1 MYKEQEIYQGLIDR
15 GMSPHIAAGFTGNF
29 VAESGLRTDISGD
42 NGTSYGLAQWH
53 NERKTALNN
62 FSKGK
67 KGSPLDIQLDFVMH
81 ELATTHK
88 GVANRLKSAKNVD
101 DASKIVTLYYEIP
114 LDREKKAN
122 ERLVHSRKVF
132 SGGGGDY
139 KPQKEEEEANPYTID
154 FGDSQVA
161 KNSGDTY
168 SVADYNEAEQEIEKK
183 QTQENNENA
192 FLSEMQQ
199 IQQNSQQQLPNE
211 PQQTYLQDSS
221 SFQVGEFQDGGQYFQ
236 SGGTWSSQQ
245 ERVNQEKLAKLRRLL
260 VKQKNNPQ
268 TNQRTIPLQERR
280 GEVAR
285 GSTNVSYDNRPA
297 QSRVAR
303 NKTDEEIA
311 FDRRQVAE
319 KSDNNVLN
327 GIGFLNP
334 DNHTRQ
340 NWADVTASMESKYR
354 LSDKPNFFDE
364 YLNVPSQIA
373 GMGASLGSAPL
384 RAQQEDSYMPYV
396 TGVAAPMAFGALAGI
411 GAQGYKQFANNV
423 VNPLAGTGNLVKGLG
438 KRFTREF
445 PIPNMGSTVDDVAG
459 RLQQQIDDLKVR
471 ESSAS
476 DAQNRLMQDYRAKKI
491 DKEQYAREYSK
502 FKDELPGNNNRI
514 DLEKELRQYNIKQ
527 GVINTPQKEILKS
540 ESQLGENISSGGSN
554 TKGVF
559 VIDDAHVARLSSH
572 GYDDASTLVN
582 YTDKIKSPRTAKT
595 LQVKE
600 FDGKVY
606 QVQDRATGKSIAD
619 LSEQEFKNIPE
630 EHITNFWKDKAELD
644 DLGLTID
651 VSGKKANILYDQKK
665 GFQIIDLGIGE
676 STINKDIIEAYSG
689 LKPITKNSVTDT
701 PLFFTNRGE
710 GRSFSRNLEDY
721 PISLQS
727 VNREASQVPRR
738 QFIQQEQ
745 NVLPL
750 REELTPYTS
759 SKVLPISRDREVFEN
774 SLGVEY
780 YNKLLKDR
788 TVMYDKDG
796 NIIKDSTHPETLQ
809 DGGIFLT
816 QDGYLKRVIEDD
828 RGQWSH
834 PGEITRINGGNI
846 TMQGVSYPVIGVSDK
861 GEQKMMYPN
870 KNYRFNN
877 ANYVT
882 EFPQNKK

>member
-199 IQQNSQQQLPNE
+199 IQQNSQQQPMPNE

-221 SFQVGEFQDGGQYFQ
+221 LFQVGEFQDGGQYFQ

-340 NWADVTASMESKYR
+340 NWADATASMESKYR

-423 VNPLAGTGNLVKGLG
+423 VNPLAGTGDLLKSGYSRGVNYLENQGIRTSIPDELRQGLNNQGFLDIFKSKISPKLEGSLKQEVVSKPFAKDVSKEDIVRFVHDDIDDMINTEEGRRRLV
-438 KRFTREF
+438 
-445 PIPNMGSTVDDVAG
+445 NMGIDPKDAEDLWANTST
-459 RLQQQIDDLKVR
+459 IDDLGSDYNSLTNTVNISGVKND
-471 ESSAS
+471 SGMLGNNKTTAS
-476 DAQNRLMQDYRAKKI
+476 HEVGHWLQNVYNRKGKGSEEMFDALITHIDDNVNLAKKEGI
-491 DKEQYAREYSK
+491 PYADAAIKNESTDTYIKYKELSKKFNNTDLDRELLELYEGSTHDRGYFNPRYMNPKEYFFHTKAESAPKEPLAFAREFRQNMINSGVIEHKYDNITEDAVKSFMKDNANKISGTYDRLTSFSGKEHIKGLTDILNEVPAVAPIAGASYLATQGQETPPQYEQGGEYTENEMSFLREVYQQGGIIKDDNGYWNPDNWGKTVEIGSPNITMKGVEVPLWGTSK
-502 FKDELPGNNNRI
+502 ETGEVKKMIPGN
-514 DLEKELRQYNIKQ
+514 EY
-527 GVINTPQKEILKS
+527 
-540 ESQLGENISSGGSN
+540 
-554 TKGVF
+554 
-559 VIDDAHVARLSSH
+559 
-572 GYDDASTLVN
+572 Y
-582 YTDKIKSPRTAKT
+582 
-595 LQVKE
+595 
-600 FDGKVY
+600 
-606 QVQDRATGKSIAD
+606 
-619 LSEQEFKNIPE
+619 FKN
-630 EHITNFWKDKAELD
+630 TNS
-644 DLGLTID
+644 
-651 VSGKKANILYDQKK
+651 V
-665 GFQIIDLGIGE
+665 
-676 STINKDIIEAYSG
+676 IEQ
-689 LKPITKNSVTDT
+689 PITKKVNI
-701 PLFFTNRGE
+701 R
-710 GRSFSRNLEDY
+710 
-721 PISLQS
+721 ISAKQ
-727 VNREASQVPRR
+727 
-738 QFIQQEQ
+738 
-745 NVLPL
+745 
-750 REELTPYTS
+750 
-759 SKVLPISRDREVFEN
+759 K
-774 SLGVEY
+774 
-780 YNKLLKDR
+780 
-788 TVMYDKDG
+788 
-796 NIIKDSTHPETLQ
+796 IK
-809 DGGIFLT
+809 
-816 QDGYLKRVIEDD
+816 
-828 RGQWSH
+828 
-834 PGEITRINGGNI
+834 
-846 TMQGVSYPVIGVSDK
+846 
-861 GEQKMMYPN
+861 
-870 KNYRFNN
+870 
-877 ANYVT
+877 
-882 EFPQNKK
+882 